1 MRREL
6 LGAIS
11 GADKG
16 GGRARL
22 RRAIVLGYV
31 LVPLAAACKD
41 KAPSSDPDLARDL
54 ALVSHAPVQPPALH
68 DTAVLTPSTSKAPK
82 ASATKTPVRTVQR
95 ERTPAKKQT
104 PTPPPP
110 PKTVAVA
117 PPEEAP
123 DPSPAPAKHSGRVIA
138 SGTSV
143 ALTSAS
149 KICTE
154 SNRPGDKIVAS
165 VDSPIMG
172 SDGAVIPAGSKVV
185 LELASV
191 TPGSSPEESRV
202 VFHVRALYVGEN
214 TYPVEGDV
222 VQTTSLQRVRVD
234 GDGSSDRRKMVGGA
248 IAGAIL
254 GQILGRNTKSTV
266 IGAGAGAAAGAV
278 AAKAG
283 ERFEGCLPESSPL
296 RLTLAQPVSM

>member
-11 GADKG
+11 GVDM
-16 GGRARL
+16 GRARL
-22 RRAIVLGYV
+22 RRAMVFAYL
-31 LVPLAAACKD
+31 LAPLAVACRD

-54 ALVSHAPVQPPALH
+54 ALVSHAPVQPPTLQ
-68 DTAVLTPSTSKAPK
+68 DTAVLTQRSSSPK
-82 ASATKTPVRTVQR
+82 ASATTTPVRTVQR
-95 ERTPAKKQT
+95 ERTPAKRQT
-104 PTPPPP
+104 PAPAPP

-117 PPEEAP
+117 PPSEARAP
-123 DPSPAPAKHSGRVIA
+123 DPSPAPTRHSGRVIS

-154 SNRPGDKIVAS
+154 TNRPGDKIVAS
-165 VDSPIMG
+165 VDSPVMG

-214 TYPVEGDV
+214 IYPVEGDV

-234 GDGSSDRRKMVGGA
+234 GDGGSDRRKMVTGA
-248 IAGAIL
+248 IAGAII

-296 RLTLAQPVSM
+296 RLTLAQPVTM

>member
-1 MRREL
+1 M
-6 LGAIS
+6 
-11 GADKG
+11 
-16 GGRARL
+16 
-22 RRAIVLGYV
+22 
-31 LVPLAAACKD
+31 
-41 KAPSSDPDLARDL
+41 
-54 ALVSHAPVQPPALH
+54 
-68 DTAVLTPSTSKAPK
+68 
-82 ASATKTPVRTVQR
+82 
-95 ERTPAKKQT
+95 
-104 PTPPPP
+104 
-110 PKTVAVA
+110 
-117 PPEEAP
+117 
-123 DPSPAPAKHSGRVIA
+123 IA

-165 VDSPIMG
+165 VDTPVMG

-202 VFHVRALYVGEN
+202 VFHVRALYIGET

-222 VQTTSLQRVRVD
+222 VQTTSLQRVRID
-234 GDGSSDRRKMVGGA
+234 GDGGSDGKKVVGGA
-248 IAGAIL
+248 IAGAII
-254 GQILGRNTKSTV
+254 GQILGRNTRSTV

-283 ERFEGCLPESSPL
+283 QRFEGCLPESSPL
-296 RLTLAQPVSM
+296 RLTLAQPVTM